1 MRLAA
6 QSKGGFYPTPPRVV
20 DLVAKLFYGA
30 RGRPRSADTLRI
42 LDPCCGAGDALAQF
56 AELLRDRST
65 VPVETFGVELHR
77 DRAEQAAQVLDRA
90 LACDLFATTIANN
103 AFGVLFLN
111 PPYDHDSEDKRMEHA
126 FLMYCT
132 RYLSEGGL
140 LLFIVP
146 RQRLAVS
153 ARYLSTHY
161 RDIRCWYFP
170 NPEREAFD
178 QVVLFGRRK
187 SEPSPDPYAEEQVR
201 EWSFG
206 EPEEFSPRPYPVY
219 DPVVTPAG
227 DILFATR
234 TVDPLAAVEEARK
247 TGLWVSQEVR
257 DSLWPA
263 QDQRTRPLMPLRRGH
278 LAMLVAA
285 GFLDNLVLEADGQ
298 RILVK
303 GRTTKELVLA
313 EETESTEVYR
323 ERLKTTVVA
332 LDLDGGEITDIAA

>member
-6 QSKGGFYPTPPRVV
+6 LAKGGYYPTPPRVI
-20 DLVAKLFYGA
+20 DLVANLFYGA
-30 RGRPRSADTLRI
+30 RGRNRSADSLRI

-56 AELLRDRST
+56 AGLLQDRST
-65 VPVETFGVELHR
+65 VPVETFGVELHK
-77 DRAEQAAQVLDRA
+77 DRAEQAAEVLDRT

-111 PPYDHDSEDKRMEHA
+111 PPYDWDKEDKRVEHA
-126 FLMYCT
+126 FLTHTT
-132 RYLSEGGL
+132 RYLAEGGL

-146 RQRLAVS
+146 KQRLAVS
-153 ARYLSTHY
+153 ARYLSSHY
-161 RDIRCWYFP
+161 RDLRCWAFP
-170 NPEREAFD
+170 TPEREVFD
-178 QVVLFGRRK
+178 QVVLVGRRK

-201 EWSFG
+201 GWAFG

-219 DPVVTPAG
+219 DPLVTPAG

-234 TVDPLAAVEEARK
+234 TVDPLAAVAEARK
-247 TGLWVSQEVR
+247 AGLWASQEVR

-263 QDQRTRPLMPLRRGH
+263 EDRRTRPLMPLRRGH

-285 GFLDNLVLEADGQ
+285 GFLDNLVLEADGR

-303 GRTTKELVLA
+303 GRTTKEMVLA
-313 EETESTEVYR
+313 EETENTEVYR

-332 LDLDGGEITDIAA
+332 LDLDGGEIIDIAA

>member
-6 QSKGGFYPTPPRVV
+6 QAKGGYYPTPPRVV
-20 DLVAKLFYGA
+20 DLVANLLYGA
-30 RGRPRSADTLRI
+30 RGRNRSGDTLRV
-42 LDPCCGAGDALAQF
+42 LDPCCGGGDALAQF
-56 AELLRDRST
+56 AGLLRDRST
-65 VPVETFGVELHR
+65 VPVETFGVELHK

-90 LACDLFATTIANN
+90 LGCDLFATTIANN
-103 AFGVLFLN
+103 AFGALLLN
-111 PPYDHDSEDKRMEHA
+111 PPYDWDQEDKRVEHA
-126 FLMYCT
+126 FLTHTT
-132 RYLSEGGL
+132 RYLADGGL

-146 RQRLAVS
+146 RQRLTVS
-153 ARYLSTHY
+153 ARYLSSHY
-161 RDIRCWYFP
+161 RDIRCWTFP
-170 NPEREAFD
+170 SPEREVFD
-178 QVVLFGRRK
+178 QVVLVGRRK
-187 SEPSPDPYAEEQVR
+187 SEPSPDAYAEEQVR
-201 EWSFG
+201 EWAFG

-219 DPVVTPAG
+219 DPMVVPAG

-234 TVDPLAAVEEARK
+234 TVDPLAAVARK
-247 TGLWVSQEVR
+247 SGLWASQEVR

-263 QDQRTRPLMPLRRGH
+263 DDRRTRPLMPLRRGH

-313 EETESTEVYR
+313 EETENTEVYR
-323 ERLKTTVVA
+323 ERLRTTVVA